1 MYYLSMNELIKTLE
15 KAKAQGRN
23 VIWEDGYEEVTVCIQ
38 EEYSDYVMPCGT
50 FTTREE
56 SECGNHTGQNAKHP
70 DILLGTNFEALDF
83 TYVVCQDCLEKF

>member
-1 MYYLSMNELIKTLE
+1 MKELIKTLE

-38 EEYSDYVMPCGT
+38 EEYSEYYLDGMLT
-50 FTTREE
+50 FKEE
-56 SECGNHTGQNAKHP
+56 SECGNHTGQNAKRP
-70 DILLGTNFEALDF
+70 DTLLRTDFQALDI